1 MIRRQPNRGPA
12 THGPQARPGPRPGRE
27 RGGAVRQTAG
37 SPLWTA
43 FGPVRGR
50 YARWMPTVITVPVR
64 AHVFRG
70 AAVPPG
76 RPGGSGLAA
85 PSQDHGG
92 SGSGAL
98 LRRRHAPSYI
108 WQRRSDNAQDGY
120 TLCDRSSRPVAGATA
135 HIADLRAC
143 EIGASSDRGS
153 APTIR
158 FCASPR
164 GGRLVEAISGWG
176 VY

>member
-1 MIRRQPNRGPA
+1 MSRRIGGEVGGTG

-76 RPGGSGLAA
+76 VPAGPAWLLPARTTADRDLA
-85 PSQDHGG
+85 H
-92 SGSGAL
+92 
-98 LRRRHAPSYI
+98 
-108 WQRRSDNAQDGY
+108 
-120 TLCDRSSRPVAGATA
+120 C
-135 HIADLRAC
+135 
-143 EIGASSDRGS
+143 
-153 APTIR
+153 
-158 FCASPR
+158 
-164 GGRLVEAISGWG
+164 
-176 VY
+176 